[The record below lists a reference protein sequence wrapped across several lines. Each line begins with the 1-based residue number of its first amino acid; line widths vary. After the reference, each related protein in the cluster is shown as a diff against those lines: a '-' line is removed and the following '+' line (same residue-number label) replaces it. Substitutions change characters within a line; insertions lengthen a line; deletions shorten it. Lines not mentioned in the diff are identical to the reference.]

1 MGKQSEELVKRVEFE
16 GVEFTVVNW
25 KGEWCYIDKELS
37 EYLEYGKVNDMTRY
51 INDKYLFKVKAKEW
65 SEFKMNNAQCTLFD
79 ISRKGAY
86 LVNEL
91 GIYECILKAKP
102 KSEYRKQIV
111 SEFKDWVFNTLKS
124 IRQDYGY
131 NAWEIINMM
140 SIDDSKIL
148 KSQYIDICEDINRK
162 PNVPHMYVDILKLV
176 AYYYGY
182 EYEKGIDIKELR
194 DTKYPNILQDRKRIG
209 DLYLRYFA
217 MTESH
222 KDAFSKTKLKL
233 MKEKNTY
240 LEIAK

>member
-148 KSQYIDICEDINRK
+148 KSQYIDIC
-162 PNVPHMYVDILKLV
+162 
-176 AYYYGY
+176 
-182 EYEKGIDIKELR
+182 
-194 DTKYPNILQDRKRIG
+194 
-209 DLYLRYFA
+209 
-217 MTESH
+217 
-222 KDAFSKTKLKL
+222 
-233 MKEKNTY
+233 
-240 LEIAK
+240 